1 MAQAKDSSDGTLTI
15 GELARRAGIAPS
27 TVRYYERRG
36 LIEPPDR
43 EGGWRRYES
52 SALTVLAVIELSKE
66 AGFTLDEIGELLNG
80 FEPAIPPSERW
91 AKLAEAKLEE
101 LDAMAERIDR
111 MRALLRRGLECGCLT
126 VEDCRLIQTV
136 VERRAAAA

>member
-1 MAQAKDSSDGTLTI
+1 MAQAQDSSDGTLTI
-15 GELARRAGIAPS
+15 GELATRAGIAPS

-66 AGFTLDEIGELLNG
+66 AGFTLNEIGELLNG
-80 FEPAIPPSERW
+80 FEPTASPSERW

-126 VEDCRLIQTV
+126 VEDCRLIQAA

>member
-1 MAQAKDSSDGTLTI
+1 MAQAQDSSDGTLTI
-15 GELARRAGIAPS
+15 GELATRAGIAPS

-52 SALTVLAVIELSKE
+52 STLTVLAVIELSKE
-66 AGFTLDEIGELLNG
+66 AGFTLNEIGELLNG
-80 FEPAIPPSERW
+80 FEPTTSPSERW
-91 AKLAEAKLEE
+91 GKLAEAKLEE
-101 LDAMAERIDR
+101 LDAMAERIER

-126 VEDCRLIQTV
+126 VEDCRLIQAA
-136 VERRAAAA
+136 VERRAVAK

>member
-1 MAQAKDSSDGTLTI
+1 MAQAQDSSDGTLTI

-52 SALTVLAVIELSKE
+52 SALSVLAVIELSKE

-80 FEPAIPPSERW
+80 FEPATPPSERW

-126 VEDCRLIQTV
+126 VDDCRLIQTV

>member
-1 MAQAKDSSDGTLTI
+1 MARAQDSSDGTLTI
-15 GELARRAGIAPS
+15 GELATRAGIQPS

-43 EGGWRRYES
+43 EGGWRRYDH

-66 AGFTLDEIGELLNG
+66 AGFSLNEIGELLNG
-80 FEPAIPPSERW
+80 FEPTTPPSKRW
-91 AKLAEAKLEE
+91 AALAEAKLEE

-126 VEDCRLIQTV
+126 VEDCRLIQAA
-136 VERRAAAA
+136 VERRAVAT

>member
-1 MAQAKDSSDGTLTI
+1 MGGAQGSSDGTLTI
-15 GELARRAGIAPS
+15 GELAARAGIQPS
-27 TVRYYERRG
+27 AVRYYERRG

-80 FEPAIPPSERW
+80 FEPTTPPSKRW

-101 LDAMAERIDR
+101 LDAMADRIER
-111 MRALLRRGLECGCLT
+111 MRDLLRRGLACGCLT
-126 VEDCRLIQTV
+126 VEDCRLIQDA
-136 VERRAAAA
+136 VERA